1 MPDWKKECNKKYR
14 DQNQGEKLVISFDSG
29 FGPSKT
35 EKPKVQS
42 SVPSLKK
49 QKKSKK
55 ELWQRAEV

>member
-14 DQNQGEKLVISFDSG
+14 DRNQGEKLVISFDSG

-42 SVPSLKK
+42 
-49 QKKSKK
+49 
-55 ELWQRAEV
+55 